1 MIGYVGFVMKF
12 IVIAI
17 IYIILFRIIKI
28 MYLDLRG
35 IKDRKDVKSFALE
48 VQDAPDSLE
57 LSKGSVFPLHTV
69 TNIGRKDDN
78 HIIINDPFISANH
91 ATLFIEKGR
100 LFIKDLE
107 STNGTYLNGNK
118 IYDVEEISDG
128 DVIEIGRIIFKVIG

>member
-1 MIGYVGFVMKF
+1 MVGYFGFVIKF

-17 IYIILFRIIKI
+17 IYVILFRIIKI
-28 MYLDLRG
+28 MYLDIKG
-35 IKDRKDVKSFALE
+35 IKGREADVGFALE

-100 LFIKDLE
+100 LYLKDLE

-118 IYDVEEISDG
+118 IDDVEEISDG